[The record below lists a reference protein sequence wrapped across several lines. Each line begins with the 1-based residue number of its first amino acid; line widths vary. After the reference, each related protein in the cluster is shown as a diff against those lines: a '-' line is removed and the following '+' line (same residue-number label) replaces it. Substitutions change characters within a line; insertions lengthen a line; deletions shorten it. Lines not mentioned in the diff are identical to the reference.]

1 MGRCTRIKQEAI
13 KSNPGESEDCCALTC
28 PKSCGLGRKG
38 TLHEDYEDLNHN
50 YSRRNSRN
58 DSTSNSPNAKPG

>member
-13 KSNPGESEDCCALTC
+13 KSNPGESGDCCALVC

-50 YSRRNSRN
+50 YIRRNSRH